1 VNAPHV
7 IASASTPV
15 FEFQALAA
23 LPCGCVAAAFRA
35 DQWDVAMISL
45 EAKGPHCLHPSHQV
59 GQVLDLSDLLNAEIV
74 DEVVHG

>member
-1 VNAPHV
+1 MNAPLLV
-7 IASASTPV
+7 ASPSTPI

-35 DQWDVAMISL
+35 EQWDVAMVSL
-45 EAKGPHCLHPSHQV
+45 EAKGPHCLHPSHHV
-59 GQVLDLSDLLNAEIV
+59 GQVLELHELLNADIV